1 MVTRLDKSSKTR
13 FGAEYML
20 LWRVSKS
27 LGWSVINRAINGDE
41 KALDR
46 LERFAWKGKK
56 RPALVQWV
64 AKQRNK

>member
-1 MVTRLDKSSKTR
+1 
-13 FGAEYML
+13 ML